1 MLWLFIGRK
10 HRHDSSLNVAIIGN
24 IAPTVATAIG
34 SPVAGEIISAVA
46 GIVGAK
52 EPSTA
57 AISDVINQGK
67 LTSEQIT
74 ELKKYELQLQD
85 LERERGFRYEE
96 LSTKDVADARARDVS
111 SKDNVNRNL
120 AYLIIVAFVATTA
133 CTLAG
138 VSKVDSV
145 LAGTLIGYLSA
156 KAEQILNY
164 YFGSTRSS
172 EQKNALLAN
181 SVPISSSETGKGE

>member
-1 MLWLFIGRK
+1 MDWLQT
-10 HRHDSSLNVAIIGN
+10 IGN